1 MHSQPKSQQGH
12 MCVCYKNWQDNS
24 KIYMRIQR
32 TKKSKAAV
40 SACTM
45 PLKIKI
51 YFKATVFKAV

>member
-1 MHSQPKSQQGH
+1 

-40 SACTM
+40 SVCTT